1 MTTVES
7 AVPAAAVPAA
17 DVAAVAVVD
26 RPAPVGDGPG
36 AAHPDAYPDAYPD
49 AHADAYLD
57 ADSGQVRV
65 RPGALTAADYATLA
79 GAAFGAV
86 GLVWLVYERLMPWSG
101 ALGFWLCWYLVYLA
115 MYWGIARTQWE
126 ARHVR
131 EKIAT
136 AVFTGAGLLILV
148 VLVDQVA
155 YVAWRGEKVVV
166 HGNFLTSDMQKTG
179 PLDPLTSGGCLH
191 AIVGSLEQLGL
202 ATLFA
207 VPLGISAAVFM
218 SEVGGR
224 LARPVRTVVEAMTAL
239 PSIVAGLF
247 ILGSVILTLG
257 YDRSGFAAS
266 LALTVM
272 MMPIVTRASEVVIRV
287 VPNTLR
293 EASYALGA
301 SQWRTVWNVVLP
313 TARSG
318 LTTAILLGMARA
330 VGETSPVLLTAGF
343 TSGMNANAF
352 SGQQVSLPLYV
363 WNYVRYPQE
372 DMKIRA
378 FGAALTLMAIVMIL
392 FVAAR
397 VAGGR
402 RPGEL
407 SRRRRRQM
415 ARDRVRAA
423 ATPAVPAVRAAPAA
437 PRPHPAP
444 TPTAAAVAHPNPEP
458 AS

>member
-1 MTTVES
+1 MTLIDI
-7 AVPAAAVPAA
+7 AAPA
-17 DVAAVAVVD
+17 
-26 RPAPVGDGPG
+26 GGE
-36 AAHPDAYPDAYPD
+36 
-49 AHADAYLD
+49 AYLD
-57 ADSGQVRV
+57 DATGQVRV
-65 RPGALTAADYATLA
+65 RPGALTAADAGTLA
-79 GAAFGAV
+79 GAAAGAL
-86 GLVWLVYERLMPWSG
+86 GLVWLVYERIMPWSG
-101 ALGFWLCWYLVYLA
+101 ALGFWLCWYAAFIVF
-115 MYWGIARTQWE
+115 YWGIARTQWE

-131 EKIAT
+131 EKIA
-136 AVFTGAGLLILV
+136 AALFTGAGILILV

-155 YVAWRGEKVVV
+155 YVAWRGEKAVG
-166 HGNFLTSDMQKTG
+166 HGNFLTTDMQRTG
-179 PLDPLTSGGCLH
+179 PLDPLSSGGVLH
-191 AIVGSLEQLGL
+191 AMIGSLEQLGL

-218 SEVGGR
+218 SEIGGR
-224 LARPVRTVVEAMTAL
+224 LAGPVRTVITAMTAL

-272 MMPIVTRASEVVIRV
+272 MMPIVTRASEVVIRI
-287 VPNTLR
+287 VPHTLR

-318 LTTAILLGMARA
+318 LTTAVLLGMARA

-343 TSGMNANAF
+343 TSAKNANPF

-363 WNYVRYPQE
+363 WSYVRYPQE
-372 DMKIRA
+372 SMKIRA
-378 FGAALTLMAIVMIL
+378 FGGALTLMAIVMIL
-392 FVAAR
+392 FIAAR
-397 VAGGR
+397 IVGGR

-407 SRRRRRQM
+407 TRRRRRQM
-415 ARDRVRAA
+415 ARDRVRGAA
-423 ATPAVPAVRAAPAA
+423 SPAAEPPRAVRPLPA
-437 PRPHPAP
+437 
-444 TPTAAAVAHPNPEP
+444 AAAVVHPKPEP

>member
-1 MTTVES
+1 MSEGSDAAMTTVSS
-7 AVPAAAVPAA
+7 APPASG
-17 DVAAVAVVD
+17 
-26 RPAPVGDGPG
+26 RPAPSGGPADG
-36 AAHPDAYPDAYPD
+36 A
-49 AHADAYLD
+49 AYLD
-57 ADSGQVRV
+57 ATGQVRV
-65 RPGALTAADYATLA
+65 RPGSLTAADYATLA
-79 GAAFGAV
+79 GAATGAV
-86 GLVWLVYERLMPWSG
+86 GLVWLVYERIMPWSG
-101 ALGFWLCWYLVYLA
+101 ALGFWLCWYAVYLL

-136 AVFTGAGLLILV
+136 AVFTGAGIMILV
-148 VLVDQVA
+148 VLADQVA
-155 YVAWRGEKVVV
+155 YVAWRGEKVIV
-166 HGNFLTSDMQKTG
+166 HGNFLTHDMESTG
-179 PLDPLTSGGCLH
+179 PLDPLTSGGALH
-191 AIVGSLEQLGL
+191 AVVGSLEQLGL

-224 LARPVRTVVEAMTAL
+224 MARPVRTVVEAMTAL

-247 ILGSVILTLG
+247 VLGSVILTLG

-318 LTTAILLGMARA
+318 LTTAVLLGMARA

-343 TSGMNANAF
+343 TSGMNANPF
-352 SGQQVSLPLYV
+352 SGQQISLPLYV
-363 WNYVRYPQE
+363 WNYVRYPQ
-372 DMKIRA
+372 DAMKIRA
-378 FGAALTLMAIVMIL
+378 FGAALTLMAVVMVL

-397 VAGGR
+397 IVGGR

-415 ARDRVRAA
+415 ARDRARAA
-423 ATPAVPAVRAAPAA
+423 ETSAASPVPPARPVPTPA
-437 PRPHPAP
+437 
-444 TPTAAAVAHPNPEP
+444 AAAVAHPNPEP

>member
-1 MTTVES
+1 MSEGSDAAMTTIES
-7 AVPAAAVPAA
+7 SGAAVGAGPA
-17 DVAAVAVVD
+17 
-26 RPAPVGDGPG
+26 RDGAG
-36 AAHPDAYPDAYPD
+36 A
-49 AHADAYLD
+49 AYLD
-57 ADSGQVRV
+57 ASGQVRV
-65 RPGALTAADYATLA
+65 RPGSLTAADAGTLA
-79 GAAFGAV
+79 GAAAGAL
-86 GLVWLVYERLMPWSG
+86 GLVWLLYERILPFAG
-101 ALGFWLCWYLVYLA
+101 ALGFWMCWYAAFLGL
-115 MYWGIARTQWE
+115 YWGIARSQWE

-131 EKIAT
+131 EKIAA
-136 AVFTGAGLLILV
+136 AVLTGAGLLMLV
-148 VLVDQVA
+148 VLADQVG
-155 YVAWRGEKVVV
+155 YVVFRGSGVLGR
-166 HGNFLTSDMQKTG
+166 GNFLTTDMEKTG
-179 PLDPLTSGGCLH
+179 PLDGLAGGGVLH
-191 AIVGSLEQLGL
+191 AVIGSLEQLGL

-207 VPLGISAAVFM
+207 VPLGIAAAVFM
-218 SEVGGR
+218 SEIGGR
-224 LARPVRTVVEAMTAL
+224 LAQPVRAVVNAMTAL

-343 TSGMNANAF
+343 TPRTNANPF
-352 SGQQVSLPLYV
+352 SGQQISLPLYV
-363 WNYVRYPQE
+363 WNYVRYPQP

-378 FGAALTLMAIVMIL
+378 FGGALALMAIVMIL

-397 VAGGR
+397 LAGGR
-402 RPGEL
+402 PPGEL
-407 SRRRRRQM
+407 SRRTLRRL
-415 ARDRVRAA
+415 ARDRAA
-423 ATPAVPAVRAAPAA
+423 AASQSAA
-437 PRPHPAP
+437 PRPPAAGAA
-444 TPTAAAVAHPNPEP
+444 PTAAAVIHPEP
-458 AS
+458 ESAS

>member
-7 AVPAAAVPAA
+7 AVPAAAAAAAAPGTAAAPAA
-17 DVAAVAVVD
+17 TAIAAPGAAAAD

-36 AAHPDAYPDAYPD
+36 AAYVDAG
-49 AHADAYLD
+49 
-57 ADSGQVRV
+57 SGQVRV

-79 GAAFGAV
+79 GAAVGAV

-101 ALGFWLCWYLVYLA
+101 ALGFWLCWYAVYLV
-115 MYWGIARTQWE
+115 MYWGIARCQWE
-126 ARHVR
+126 AWHVR
-131 EKIAT
+131 EKLAT
-136 AVFTGAGLLILV
+136 ALFTGAGIFILV

-155 YVAWRGEKVVV
+155 YVAWRGEKVIV
-166 HGNFLTSDMQKTG
+166 HGNFLTSDMQSTG

-407 SRRRRRQM
+407 SRRRQRQM

-423 ATPAVPAVRAAPAA
+423 ANPAA
-437 PRPHPAP
+437 SHAPRVHPAP
-444 TPTAAAVAHPNPEP
+444 ISTAAAVVHPNPEP
-458 AS
+458 VS

>member
-1 MTTVES
+1 MSEGPDAAMTTVS
-7 AVPAAAVPAA
+7 SAAPAVGGPAVPGGP
-17 DVAAVAVVD
+17 
-26 RPAPVGDGPG
+26 GPG
-36 AAHPDAYPDAYPD
+36 AA
-49 AHADAYLD
+49 YLD
-57 ADSGQVRV
+57 DTGQVRV
-65 RPGALTAADYATLA
+65 RPGAMTAADFATLA
-79 GAAFGAV
+79 GAAVGAL
-86 GLVWLVYERLMPWSG
+86 GLVWLVYERIMPWSG
-101 ALGFWLCWYLVYLA
+101 APGFWLCWYAVYLV

-136 AVFTGAGLLILV
+136 AMFTGAGILILV
-148 VLVDQVA
+148 VLADQVA
-155 YVAWRGEKVVV
+155 YVAWRGEKVIV
-166 HGNFLTSDMQKTG
+166 HGNFLTHDMESTG
-179 PLDPLTSGGCLH
+179 PLDPLSSGGVLH

-247 ILGSVILTLG
+247 VLGSVILTLG

-318 LTTAILLGMARA
+318 LTTAVLLGMARA

-343 TSGMNANAF
+343 TSGMNANPF
-352 SGQQVSLPLYV
+352 SGQQISLPLYV
-363 WNYVRYPQE
+363 WNYVRYPQ
-372 DMKIRA
+372 DVMKIRA
-378 FGAALTLMAIVMIL
+378 FGAALTLMAVVMIL
-392 FVAAR
+392 FITAR
-397 VAGGR
+397 IIGGR

-423 ATPAVPAVRAAPAA
+423 QTPAASLVPP
-437 PRPHPAP
+437 PRPVPIP
-444 TPTAAAVAHPNPEP
+444 GAAAVAHLNPEP

>member
-1 MTTVES
+1 MKTAES
-7 AVPAAAVPAA
+7 TGPLLDELPAASV
-17 DVAAVAVVD
+17 
-26 RPAPVGDGPG
+26 PG
-36 AAHPDAYPDAYPD
+36 AA
-49 AHADAYLD
+49 YLD
-57 ADSGQVRV
+57 DQTGQVRV
-65 RPGALTAADYATLA
+65 RPGSVTAADVGTVA
-79 GAAFGAV
+79 GAAAGAL
-86 GLVWLVYERLMPWSG
+86 GLVWLLYERILPFAG
-101 ALGFWLCWYLVYLA
+101 ALGFWLCWYVAFLLL
-115 MYWGIARTQWE
+115 YWGIARTQWE

-131 EKIAT
+131 EKLAT
-136 AVFTGAGLLILV
+136 AVFTGAGLLMLA
-148 VLVDQVA
+148 VLVDQIA
-155 YVAWRGEKVVV
+155 YVAWRGLDALG
-166 HGNFLTSDMQKTG
+166 HGNFLTTDMQKTG
-179 PLDPLTSGGCLH
+179 PLDGLSSGGVLH
-191 AIVGSLEQLGL
+191 AMIGSLEQLGL

-218 SEVGGR
+218 SEIGGR
-224 LARPVRTVVEAMTAL
+224 LAQPVRTVVSAMTAL

-247 ILGSVILTLG
+247 VLGSVILTFG
-257 YDRSGFAAS
+257 YDRSGLAAS

-272 MMPIVTRASEVVIRV
+272 MMPIVTRAAEVVIRV
-287 VPNTLR
+287 VPHTLR

-343 TSGMNANAF
+343 TPRKNANPF
-352 SGQQVSLPLYV
+352 SGQQISLPLYV
-363 WNYVRYPQE
+363 WNYVRYPQN

-378 FGAALTLMAIVMIL
+378 FGGALTLMAIVMVL

-407 SRRRRRQM
+407 SRRGLRRL
-415 ARDRVRAA
+415 ARDRAA
-423 ATPAVPAVRAAPAA
+423 ATSPSPTPSSPPAVR
-437 PRPHPAP
+437 PAP
-444 TPTAAAVAHPNPEP
+444 TAATVIHPEPEP